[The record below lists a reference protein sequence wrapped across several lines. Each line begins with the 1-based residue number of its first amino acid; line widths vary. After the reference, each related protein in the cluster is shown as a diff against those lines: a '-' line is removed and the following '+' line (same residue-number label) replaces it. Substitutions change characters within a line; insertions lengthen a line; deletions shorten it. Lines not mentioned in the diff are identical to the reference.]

1 MTHKARWINLS
12 VGLAAAA
19 FWVAS
24 GSMIAHHAER
34 FDFLSFYTGGAI
46 VRHTGFKGLYDLEIL
61 RTLQQTLVHDPE
73 QIVPFTRPPLF
84 ALVMM
89 PFTLFSLVPAFYVW
103 LLFQIGALIS
113 CWIWACRRFGSD
125 ALVYCSLYFP
135 SAYGIMHGQDNSWM
149 LAVVLATFLLAE
161 RGRWAASGSVMALG
175 LFKFHLFLLFP
186 LAIALRKRWR
196 MSIAFCLTGICE
208 ATLSFVLVG
217 WNGIQQY
224 YELERR
230 PDLPVN
236 PIPWTMLNVRAVL
249 LNFGSTAK
257 WAVALLAFLA
267 IVLVVAGCR
276 RALLWQWFA
285 ATTAGSLLISPHVYK
300 YDATLLLLPILLA
313 IFQSKSKLTRI
324 SAFVLAIPLPYL
336 VALLG
341 QPFAALPAILLFI
354 FLFALA
360 RESYLEL
367 GAKEQLQVR
376 LPVAA

>member
-1 MTHKARWINLS
+1 MTHKTLWINLS
-12 VGLAAAA
+12 VAFAAVA
-19 FWVAS
+19 FWVVS

-46 VRHTGFKGLYDLEIL
+46 VRHTGFKGLYDLDIL
-61 RTLQQTLVHDPE
+61 RTLQQTLVRDPE

-103 LLFQIGALIS
+103 LLFQIGTLIG

-135 SAYGIMHGQDNSWM
+135 AAYGIMHGQDNSWM
-149 LAVVLATFLLAE
+149 LAVVLVTFLLAE
-161 RGRWAASGSVMALG
+161 RESWAASGAVMALG

-196 MSIAFCLTGICE
+196 MLIAFCLAGICE
-208 ATLSFVLVG
+208 AILSFVLVG
-217 WNGIQQY
+217 WNGVQQY

-249 LNFGSTAK
+249 LNFGFDAT
-257 WAVALLAFLA
+257 WAVALLALLA
-267 IVLVVAGCR
+267 IILVVAALRG
-276 RALLWQWFA
+276 ALLWQWFA
-285 ATTAGSLLISPHVYK
+285 AATAGSLLISPHVYK

-313 IFQSKSKLTRI
+313 IFQSKSKFTRI
-324 SAFVLAIPLPYL
+324 SAFVLAIPIPYL
-336 VALLG
+336 AALLG
-341 QPFAALPAILLFI
+341 QPFAALPGVLLFI
-354 FLFALA
+354 FLLALA
-360 RESYLEL
+360 RESSMGSLRR
-367 GAKEQLQVR
+367 KEVLQPLAVE
-376 LPVAA
+376 A